1 MPNPKPHEIKIGE
14 SFERSMIIDASRGI
28 DEEKRTVEVSFSSE
42 IEVPRW
48 FGTEVLDHSPGAV
61 RLERLNDGGAVL
73 MDHNRSDQVGVVE
86 IASIDAD
93 RKGRA
98 TLRFGRSERATDI
111 FNDIVD
117 GIRKKV
123 SVHYKIFAYER
134 REGEN
139 GQPDTIKV
147 TDWEP
152 TEISIVAVPADASVG
167 VGRSDEPST
176 KKEAEMPTPANE
188 QVEQQRDGGQ
198 HTIPAPAAP
207 TITNEQVR
215 SDERKRIAEISRAAE
230 NAPWDLS
237 ALRDDAIENGMS
249 IEQFRAA
256 AFEQASAQP
265 KPAAARMS
273 DEMMQRENR
282 EYSLVRALNAQMS
295 GDWSEA
301 GFEREMSQELRSQG
315 GSVVGGGLIVP
326 VSIFSSQRADTANN
340 AGLIGTQHMANQFID
355 IMRANTLLG
364 KLGARFLP
372 GLNGNVSMPKKTA
385 SATFGWLAE
394 KENATESDVTTGNVT
409 LSGKHVGGIVPLT
422 FELMRQ
428 SSPAIEQIVREDML
442 TGMALAIDLAGF
454 SGTGLNNQP
463 LGILNTAGVQTVDIA
478 DNVNLIPTFN
488 EVVKMEGVLDDA
500 NALMGSLAYAFRPT
514 VYSALKTA
522 KKDAGSGRFVVENG
536 ECNGYKAHSSTQM
549 PAGGSLFGNFSDVMI
564 GTWGMVE
571 LIPTRNS
578 QTGGLDIG
586 CHQMADVAVRNPQS
600 FVKGVAAV

>member
-1 MPNPKPHEIKIGE
+1 MPQPSEINIGD
-14 SFERSMIIDASRGI
+14 SFERSMIIDASRSI
-28 DEEKRTVEVSFSSE
+28 DEENRTVEVSFSSE
-42 IEVPRW
+42 IEVTRW
-48 FGTEVLDHSPGAV
+48 FGIEVLDHSPGAV
-61 RLERLNDGGAVL
+61 RLERINDGGAVL
-73 MDHNRSDQVGVVE
+73 VDHNRSDQVGVVE
-86 IASIDAD
+86 VASINSD
-93 RKGRA
+93 RVGRA
-98 TLRFGRSERATDI
+98 TLRFGRSERANDI

-123 SVHYKIFAYER
+123 SVSYKVFAYER

-139 GQPDTIKV
+139 GQPDTIRV

-152 TEISIVAVPADASVG
+152 NEISIVAVPADASVG
-167 VGRSDEPST
+167 VGRSDELST
-176 KKEAEMPTPANE
+176 NKEAGMPDPVIN
-188 QVEQQRDGGQ
+188 QVEQQRGNEIETPQ
-198 HTIPAPAAP
+198 PAPAAP
-207 TITNEQVR
+207 VISNEQVR
-215 SDERKRIAEISRAAE
+215 SDERRRIAEISRAAE
-230 NAPWDLS
+230 AAPWDLS
-237 ALRDDAIENGMS
+237 NLRDDAIENGMTV
-249 IEQFRAA
+249 EQFRAA
-256 AFEQASAQP
+256 AFEEAANQP
-265 KPAAARMS
+265 APAAARMS
-273 DEMMQRENR
+273 EDMMQRENR

-301 GFEREMSQELRSQG
+301 GFEREMSQQLRSDG

-326 VSIFSSQRADTANN
+326 VSIFTGQRADTTTG

-355 IMRANTLLG
+355 VLRANTLLG
-364 KLGARFLP
+364 RLGARFLP

-394 KENATESDVTTGNVT
+394 KEDAAESDVPVGNVT

-442 TGMALAIDLAGF
+442 AGMALSIDLAGIN
-454 SGTGLNNQP
+454 GTGINNQP

-478 DNVNLIPTFN
+478 DSANLIPTWD
-488 EVVKMEGVLDDA
+488 EVVKMEGALDDV

-514 VYSALKTA
+514 VFSALKTT
-522 KKDAGSGRFVVENG
+522 KKDAGSGRFVVESG

-549 PAGGSLFGNFSDVMI
+549 PVGGSLFGNFSDVMI

-578 QTGGLDIG
+578 KTGGLDIG
-586 CHQMADVAVRNPQS
+586 CHQMADVAIRNPQS